1 MKMQYT
7 ANDHTFVICAYK
19 QSSYLEECIVSLEN
33 QSVKS
38 KIILATSTPNEYISQ
53 LCEKHGIEIFINNG
67 IKGIGGD
74 WNFAYDCAETP
85 LVTIAHQDDTYL
97 EDYLKVILEALNKAK
112 DPIMGFCHY
121 AELRDGEKVYENR
134 NLNIKKL
141 MLSPLKINSSS
152 RFFKRLVIAYGNP
165 ICCPAVTY
173 VRDKVGAS
181 PFTNDFGSNIDWQQ
195 WERLSNIKGSFA
207 YTDAQQ
213 MCHRVHDESTTSD
226 LINDNSRTK
235 EDYEMLLRFHTKP
248 VAKLLIKPYSK
259 SQDSNQL

>member
-1 MKMQYT
+1 
-7 ANDHTFVICAYK
+7 
-19 QSSYLEECIVSLEN
+19 
-33 QSVKS
+33 
-38 KIILATSTPNEYISQ
+38 
-53 LCEKHGIEIFINNG
+53 
-67 IKGIGGD
+67 
-74 WNFAYDCAETP
+74 
-85 LVTIAHQDDTYL
+85 
-97 EDYLKVILEALNKAK
+97 
-112 DPIMGFCHY
+112 MGFCHY

-134 NLNIKKL
+134 NLKIKKL

-152 RFFKRLVIAYGNP
+152 RFFRRLVIAYGNP

-173 VRDKVGAS
+173 VKDKVGAS

-248 VAKLLIKPYSK
+248 VEKLLIKPYSK
-259 SQDSNQL
+259 GQDSNNL